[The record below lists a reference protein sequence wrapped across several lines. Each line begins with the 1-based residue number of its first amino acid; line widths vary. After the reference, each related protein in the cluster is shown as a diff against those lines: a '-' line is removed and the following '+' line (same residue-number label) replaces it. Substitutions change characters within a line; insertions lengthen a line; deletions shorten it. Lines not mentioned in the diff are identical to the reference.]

1 MQGTQAMK
9 PTLAQELAQRACAMQ
24 DLSAA
29 VATKARHA
37 LLDWF
42 AVTLAGASEPVARHA
57 AAALEDCPGPV
68 SLIGQGRSAHPMAAA
83 LINGCAAHA
92 LDYDDTIPPMMG
104 HPTAPIATA
113 LLAEAQVRGASGRAV
128 LAAYVAG
135 VEVACRV
142 GLFLGVSHYLRGF
155 HATGTV
161 GAVGAAAAVA
171 HLRGASADTMAHA
184 LCLAA
189 AEASGL
195 KIMFG
200 TMGKP
205 FQAGHAA
212 LNGLVAARLAHDGL
226 TAHLEALEGPQG
238 LGATHSDGCDVAVAL
253 ADPAEPYVM
262 QLLFKFHAACHLTHS
277 SIEALLAL
285 RSETPFDAADV
296 AEVHLAVTPQ
306 HLKVCA
312 IEEPCNGLEGKFSLK
327 HTAALCLA
335 GMPTDERGFTE
346 AMIAQMAPW
355 RALVTLQ
362 VTEDAVTAL
371 PMATAVRLRLKN
383 GRVLEH
389 CVDVGRPLT
398 SLDAEEQRLVAKFT
412 GLVEPVLG
420 AVGCRDLL
428 QQVLAWEHL
437 DDAGKPLEA
446 AQGLPQMRQQTA

>member
-1 MQGTQAMK
+1 MST
-9 PTLAQELAQRACAMQ
+9 TLAEELALRACAIQ
-24 DLSAA
+24 DLPTA
-29 VATKARHA
+29 VATRARHA

-42 AVTLAGASEPVARHA
+42 AVTLAGAGEPVARCA
-57 AAALEDCPGPV
+57 TAALGNDSPGPV
-68 SLIGQGRSAHPMAAA
+68 SLIGQGRTVQPMAAA

-104 HPTAPIATA
+104 HPTAPIAAA
-113 LLAEAQVRGASGRAV
+113 LLAEAQARGATGRSV
-128 LAAYVAG
+128 LTAYVAG

-161 GAVGAAAAVA
+161 GALGAAAAVA
-171 HLRGASADTMAHA
+171 HLLHTSPATMAHA

-212 LNGLVAARLAHDGL
+212 LNGLVAARLAHGGL

-238 LGATHSDGCDVAVAL
+238 LGATHSDRHDVTAAL

-285 RSETPFDAADV
+285 RAETPFDTADV
-296 AEVHLAVTPQ
+296 AEVQLAVTPQ

-312 IEEPCNGLEGKFSLK
+312 IEEPRTGLEGKFSLK

-335 GMPTDERGFTE
+335 GKPTDERGFTA

-355 RALVTLQ
+355 RTLVHLQ
-362 VTEDAVTAL
+362 VDQEAATAL
-371 PMATAVRLRLKN
+371 PMATVVRVRLKD
-383 GRVLEH
+383 GRVLER
-389 CVDVGRPLT
+389 CVDVGRPLA
-398 SLDAEEQRLVAKFT
+398 SLDAEEQRLKAKFT

-420 AVGCRDLL
+420 PAASAALL
-428 QQVLAWEHL
+428 QQVLNWEQL
-437 DDAGKPLEA
+437 DSAGKPLET
-446 AQGLPQMRQQTA
+446 AQALSLARQQTA

>member
-1 MQGTQAMK
+1 MHT
-9 PTLAQELAQRACAMQ
+9 TLAEELARRACAVH
-24 DLSAA
+24 DLPAA
-29 VATKARHA
+29 VSAKAKHA

-42 AVTLAGASEPVARHA
+42 AVTLAGAGEPVARAA
-57 AAALEDCPGPV
+57 AAALGDCPGPA

-113 LLAEAQVRGASGRAV
+113 LLAEAQTRAASGRDV

-135 VEVACRV
+135 IEVACRV

-161 GAVGAAAAVA
+161 GALGAAAAVA
-171 HLRGASADTMAHA
+171 HLRSASAATMAHA

-189 AEASGL
+189 AEGSGL
-195 KIMFG
+195 KVMFG

-212 LNGLVAARLAHDGL
+212 CNGLVAARLAQSGL

-238 LGATHSDGCDVAVAL
+238 LGATHSDGCDMAAAL

-285 RSETPFDAADV
+285 RAETPFEAADV
-296 AEVHLAVTPQ
+296 AEVQLAVTPQ

-312 IEEPCNGLEGKFSLK
+312 IEEPRTGLEGKFSLK

-335 GMPTDERGFTE
+335 GAPTDERGFTA
-346 AMIAQMAPW
+346 AMITAMAPW
-355 RALVTLQ
+355 RALVHLQ
-362 VTEDAVTAL
+362 VADAPTTAL
-371 PMATAVRLRLKN
+371 PMATAVRLHLED
-383 GRVLEH
+383 GRVLER
-389 CVDVGRPLT
+389 CVDVGCPLA

-420 AVGCRDLL
+420 AAASRGLL
-428 QQVLAWEHL
+428 QQVLALEQL
-437 DDAGKPLEA
+437 DDIGEPLRGA
-446 AQGLPQMRQQTA
+446 AQALPMAQQQTS